1 MRIGP
6 ALWAVVAVTAAQA
19 LLGCRGTEAPAESAA
34 GARVVSVAPVP
45 GAFDA
50 ETLPVEEFAQ
60 RIDRAS
66 IPVVTSEQPSRGP
79 VGAPVTIHVFSDF
92 ECPFCARA
100 VPVLREVEAEFGGS
114 VRIVWHDFPLPAHPH
129 AELAAV
135 AGALVYRERG
145 GAAFWRFHDAVF
157 DAAPDGLDEH
167 LVRTLAK
174 REGVDSPRID
184 AALPSGADGRLA
196 ADAKTAETA
205 GVEGTPA
212 FIVNDWMVTGV
223 MPYPVFRA
231 LVARALSETKR
242 H

>member
-1 MRIGP
+1 MRKAP

-19 LLGCRGTEAPAESAA
+19 LLGCGGKEAPAESAA
-34 GARVVSVAPVP
+34 GAVLAPAP

-50 ETLPVEEFAQ
+50 EALPVEEFAR
-60 RIDRAS
+60 RIDPAS
-66 IPVVTSEQPSRGP
+66 VPVVSSAQPSRGP
-79 VGAPVTIHVFSDF
+79 ADAPVTIHVFSDF
-92 ECPFCARA
+92 ECPFCAQA
-100 VPVLREVEAEFGGS
+100 VPVLREVEGEFGGS
-114 VRIVWHDFPLPAHPH
+114 VRIVWHDFPLPSHEH

-135 AGALVYRERG
+135 AGALVFRERG
-145 GAAFWRFHDAVF
+145 GAAFWRFHDAIF
-157 DAAPDGLDEH
+157 DAAPGGLDET

-174 REGVDSPRID
+174 REGVDSARID
-184 AALPSGADGRLA
+184 AALPTGADGRLA
-196 ADAKTAETA
+196 AEVKSAEAA

-231 LVARALSETKR
+231 LVVRALAESK